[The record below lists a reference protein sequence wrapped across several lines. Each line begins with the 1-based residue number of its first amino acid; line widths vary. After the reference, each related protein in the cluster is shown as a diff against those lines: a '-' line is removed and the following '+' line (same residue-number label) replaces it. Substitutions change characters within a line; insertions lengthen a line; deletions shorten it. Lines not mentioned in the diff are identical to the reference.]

1 MARSNP
7 TMPRPSAKV
16 LTDREAQLM
25 NVLWTSGPSTAEA
38 VREALKDRP
47 HDSTVR
53 TLLRILKKKG
63 YVRISGQQPAVYE
76 AVVLRTH
83 VQTKATRSLLARF
96 FGGSV
101 EALVMRL
108 VEDEELTVEQLAELR
123 KSLSRRKRK
132 RDKS

>member
-1 MARSNP
+1 MA
-7 TMPRPSAKV
+7 RPSAKV
-16 LTDREAQLM
+16 LTDREVQLM
-25 NVLWTSGPSTAEA
+25 NVLWTNGPSTAEA

-63 YVRISGQQPAVYE
+63 YVRILGQQPAVYE
-76 AVVLRTH
+76 AAVGRSD
-83 VQTKATRSLLARF
+83 VQIKATRSLLTRF

>member
-63 YVRISGQQPAVYE
+63 YVRISGRQPAVYE
-76 AVVLRTH
+76 AVVPRTD
-83 VQTKATRSLLARF
+83 VQMKATRSLLARF

-108 VEDEELTVEQLAELR
+108 MEDEELTVEQLAELR
-123 KSLSRRKRK
+123 KSLSRRKRI